1 MSRRTKKKKKTKLI
15 IRAVVAVLLYPFVM
29 LAYPFYWLVR
39 KLKHRTT
46 PKGKFQDIVSGFA
59 HMVVKDS
66 EVEKLATKR
75 AEICSMCPKAKYNG
89 RLNTIMVG
97 DSVHEVKGMY
107 CDECGCALAA
117 KVRSENDYCPLKKW

>member
-1 MSRRTKKKKKTKLI
+1 MSRRTKKKTKYVV
-15 IRAVVAVLLYPFVM
+15 RAILAALMYPFV
-29 LAYPFYWLVR
+29 LLVYPFYWMIR
-39 KLKHRTT
+39 KLKRRTP
-46 PKGKFQDIVSGFA
+46 PKAKFKDITSGFA

-66 EVEKLATKR
+66 EIEKLAMKR
-75 AEICSMCPKAKYNG
+75 AEVCSMCPKAKYNG

-97 DSVHEVKGMY
+97 DNVHEVKGMY